1 MKKYYLMRNIGAS
14 KYVLNYH
21 DGEKKHDDGSDFYDI
36 EISNN
41 YKNIK
46 RKIAELKKLG
56 YREQ

>member
-1 MKKYYLMRNIGAS
+1 MRNIGAS